1 MTDRDERLCENGAGQ
16 QVDASNQNDDLFRR
30 VRMLLAD
37 GAISPGQAID
47 AINQTGQA
55 SVTVRFVEDNGPSEE
70 VTRIPVG
77 MPPTQSDEAERNAP
91 ATPGMTR
98 AEFDVL
104 IESDLNAYLRGLR
117 DEKEAEYANG
127 ADTLLNF
134 HLAGPFLGLTPAQ
147 YAMVL
152 LTKHVQGIAKQVMAG
167 NWRWAYHTED
177 GGEGLKQ
184 RLADLKNYAD
194 LLFALLS
201 EEAASR

>member
-1 MTDRDERLCENGAGQ
+1 MTDRDECLRENGAVPQ
-16 QVDASNQNDDLFRR
+16 CCVD
-30 VRMLLAD
+30 
-37 GAISPGQAID
+37 GPGQA
-47 AINQTGQA
+47 A
-55 SVTVRFVEDNGPSEE
+55 VRELQG
-70 VTRIPVG
+70 RR
-77 MPPTQSDEAERNAP
+77 MEAERQVRELSAATSLVCDEVVYVQGRDP
-91 ATPGMTR
+91 ALTKERQTVGMTR
-98 AEFDVL
+98 LDFDML
-104 IESDLNAYLRGLR
+104 IENDLNAYLRGLR

-167 NWRWAYHTED
+167 KWRWAYHTED

-184 RLADLKNYAD
+184 RIADLKNYAD

-201 EEAASR
+201 EEAGA